1 MAPCSL
7 DDQRRLTTEWAIT
20 GSMTFYG
27 NGKSM
32 AFPRERDVTGL
43 RQRLAIACHGY
54 PFK

>member
-1 MAPCSL
+1 
-7 DDQRRLTTEWAIT
+7 
-20 GSMTFYG
+20 MTFYR

-32 AFPRERDVTGL
+32 AFRERDVTGL